1 MSTIKTSIVF
11 TAVFIPDLVGF
22 CWSGLVTLVTLQATE
37 NKCLL
42 NFEPGA
48 QCSKRGY

>member
-1 MSTIKTSIVF
+1 MSTIKTSIAF
-11 TAVFIPDLVGF
+11 TAVFIPDLVG
-22 CWSGLVTLVTLQATE
+22 WSGLVTLVTLQATE